1 MKRLLP
7 FVLAGLLLLSGCSG
21 NTRELEQEITRLKQE
36 NNALQEQVA
45 SLREQLSALQ
55 STSLDRFT
63 LTATGTTQE
72 DPVSVHAELWPGER
86 SQGQKAQILV
96 TLEGKQVLLEDC
108 LWDGACYGGSFS
120 LEPADGYSYYCVL
133 TALDGTQEQIPLS
146 TPENPKV
153 PRLTYLLGS
162 LSAYA
167 NAVATN
173 ASVEDGKIR
182 ADVTASVQVPLITR
196 DGSPATPLETKLG
209 WYRDGSVLS
218 EEPLAMTEGEAEGS
232 YTAQAHAELPLPEL
246 KEGDQIDLILSAA
259 LPDGRVLAGVAGSWV
274 YGENGL
280 EFSVG

>member
-1 MKRLLP
+1 MKRLMPLI
-7 FVLAGLLLLSGCSG
+7 LAGLLLLSGCSG
-21 NTRELEQEITRLKQE
+21 NSRELEQEITRLKQE

-45 SLREQLSALQ
+45 ALQEQLGAIK

-72 DPVSVHAELWPGER
+72 DPVTVHAELWPGER
-86 SQGQKAQILV
+86 PQGQKAQILV

-108 LWDGACYGGSFS
+108 LWDGSCYAGSFS

-173 ASVEDGKIR
+173 ASMEDGKVR
-182 ADVTASVQVPLITR
+182 ADVTASVQVPLITG
-196 DGSPATPLETKLG
+196 DGSPAAPVETKLG
-209 WYRDGSVLS
+209 WYLGGTALL

>member
-7 FVLAGLLLLSGCSG
+7 LILAGLLLLTGCSG
-21 NTRELEQEITRLKQE
+21 NTRDLEQEITRLKQE

-45 SLREQLSALQ
+45 TLQEQLGALR

-72 DPVSVHAELWPGER
+72 DPVSIQAQLWPGDR
-86 SQGQKAQILV
+86 PQGQRAQILV
-96 TLEGKQVLLEDC
+96 SLDGKQVLLEEC
-108 LWDGACYGGSFS
+108 LWDGASYGLSFS

-133 TALDGTQEQIPLS
+133 TSLDGTQEQIPLS

-153 PRLTYLLGS
+153 PKLTYLYGS

-167 NAVATN
+167 NALATN
-173 ASVEDGKIR
+173 ASMEDGKVQ
-182 ADVTASVQVPLITR
+182 ADVTASVQVPLITG
-196 DGSPATPLETKLG
+196 DGSPATPVETKLG
-209 WYRDGSVLS
+209 WYLGGTALL
-218 EEPLAMTEGEAEGS
+218 EEPLAMTEGETEGS
-232 YTAQAHAELPLPEL
+232 YTAQTHTELSLPEL
-246 KEGDQIDLILSAA
+246 QQGEQIDLILSAA